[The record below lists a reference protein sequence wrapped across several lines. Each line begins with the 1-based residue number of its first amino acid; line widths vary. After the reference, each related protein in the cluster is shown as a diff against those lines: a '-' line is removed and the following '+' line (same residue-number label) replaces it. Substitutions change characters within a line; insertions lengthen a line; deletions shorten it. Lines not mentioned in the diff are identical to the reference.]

1 MKCIEIHTGKFCNLI
16 NKNKNYKKELNKI
29 KKCTKFANSIGLEVH
44 AGHGLTY
51 KSAKIISK
59 VNGIKEFNIGHF
71 IISQSI
77 FIGIKK
83 TIINFK
89 KILN

>member
-1 MKCIEIHTGKFCNLI
+1 
-16 NKNKNYKKELNKI
+16 
-29 KKCTKFANSIGLEVH
+29 V
-44 AGHGLTY
+44 GHGLTY